1 MPPSAWFAA
10 FGELLRFDFTGEHLA
25 RGLRQV
31 AGWLA
36 GPSELFVMV
45 PLHAAAIAV
54 LIRVAG
60 WGRDYDPWLRLT
72 AFATLAQHG
81 VALAYP
87 PYARYYYLTWLL
99 TLLVVLVWA
108 RREGLRLLRRYM
120 PGAANSLS
128 LLARKRSA

>member
-1 MPPSAWFAA
+1 
-10 FGELLRFDFTGEHLA
+10 
-25 RGLRQV
+25 
-31 AGWLA
+31 
-36 GPSELFVMV
+36 MV

-108 RREGLRLLRRYM
+108 RREGLRLLRRYL
-120 PGAANSLS
+120 PSAANSLS
-128 LLARKRSA
+128 LLGAETIGVRGLIAAASRTRATRRAATPPGEAARRNRRP